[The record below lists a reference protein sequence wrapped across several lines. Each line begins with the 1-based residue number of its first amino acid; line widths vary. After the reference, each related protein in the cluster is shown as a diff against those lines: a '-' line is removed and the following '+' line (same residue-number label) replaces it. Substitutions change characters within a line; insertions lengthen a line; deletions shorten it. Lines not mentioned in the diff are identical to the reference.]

1 MARDS
6 SAQVKAQRAGVDKRA
21 AVDTP
26 QGTWAILLG
35 YAVILAGL
43 WIYGYIELLV
53 RR

>member
-1 MARDS
+1 MTPDARPYE
-6 SAQVKAQRAGVDKRA
+6 SAQVERPAEVTD
-21 AVDTP
+21 VETP
-26 QGTWAILLG
+26 RGTWAILLV